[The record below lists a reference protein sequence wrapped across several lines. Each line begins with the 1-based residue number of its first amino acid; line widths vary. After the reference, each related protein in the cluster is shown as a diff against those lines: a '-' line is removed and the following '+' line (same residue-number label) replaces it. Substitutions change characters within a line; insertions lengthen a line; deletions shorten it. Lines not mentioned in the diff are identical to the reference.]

1 MNGPDQTAFLDALF
15 DAAKPVPQGL
25 ADASGNDAM
34 DTAKRMAV
42 YRNNVAFS
50 LIHVLGAA
58 FPLLADLLGRDAF
71 VGLAQ
76 AFWRAHPPRD
86 PLMFRYG
93 GELPEFLNSHTGLAH
108 VPYAADVARLDKAMN
123 EVSHA
128 ADETGLPPAELA
140 DGHIEEERLRFVA
153 AMQIVTS
160 DWPLADIYLYL
171 CGHAP
176 PPANMSEAQSLLV
189 YRDADY
195 QVHCAP
201 MPCGGDAL
209 MTAMLAGVPLAEA
222 AEAATGLDEAGMVE
236 LFSLLVQNGLITAR
250 TTIDRKDS
258 P

>member
-25 ADASGNDAM
+25 AHAQGSDAT

-50 LIHVLGAA
+50 LVNVLGVA

-71 VGLAQ
+71 VVLAQ
-76 AFWRAHPPRD
+76 AFWRTHPPRD

-93 GELPEFLNSHTGLAH
+93 GELPEFIALHEGLAH
-108 VPYAADVARLDKAMN
+108 VPYAADVTRLDKAIN
-123 EVSHA
+123 DVSHA
-128 ADETGLPPAELA
+128 ADETGLLPAELA
-140 DGHIEEERLRFVA
+140 DGHIEDERLSFVA

-160 DWPLADIYLYL
+160 DWPLADLYFYLS
-171 CGHAP
+171 GQAAP
-176 PPANMSEAQSLLV
+176 PTNMTAAQSVLV
-189 YRDADY
+189 YRDADF
-195 QVHCAP
+195 QVHCVS
-201 MPCGGDAL
+201 MPRGGDAL
-209 MTAMLAGVPLAEA
+209 LTSMLAGEPLAEA
-222 AEAATGLDEAGMVE
+222 AATAQGLEEVGMVE

-250 TTIDRKDS
+250 TTRDRKDG